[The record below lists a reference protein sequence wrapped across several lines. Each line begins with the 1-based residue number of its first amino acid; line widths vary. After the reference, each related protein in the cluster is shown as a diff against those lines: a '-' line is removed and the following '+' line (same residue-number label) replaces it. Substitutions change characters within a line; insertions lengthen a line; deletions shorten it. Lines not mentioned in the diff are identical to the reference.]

1 MSVCCCSSSRFVAIV
16 LPLNAKAFTTKSRTR
31 RIILVS
37 WLVAIVV
44 SLPYLLCKSYAF
56 SITSHLGSAS
66 RRICTDRFD
75 DLDEFLT
82 VLHDRTNRFLDADSP
97 RAYAELHAPPPSR
110 RLAGRFRK
118 GFFMFLFVGMYL
130 VPAGVILYTCIH
142 MSVCLMRPVQGPGR
156 VGSTKALTL
165 ENSKRKVRSFFYAS
179 CHQKALRSFSRYSR
193 SVEVKSLV
201 KQ

>member
-97 RAYAELHAPPPSR
+97 RAYAELHASPPSR

-165 ENSKRKVRSFFYAS
+165 ENSKRKVRSFSMRLVTKRPLAVF
-179 CHQKALRSFSRYSR
+179 QDILEALKLK
-193 SVEVKSLV
+193 V
-201 KQ
+201 